1 MNLRSP
7 RGGGPRWPGYAVGAV
22 VLLLGCA
29 RASAPPGGP
38 PDELPPFLVTTSP
51 DTFAVLEAWE
61 GPVVFGFSE
70 RISER
75 PAAGSWTDAVTISP
89 ESGEVQVRHRSQSLE
104 IRPEGGFAPGRVYR
118 VSLKPVVRD
127 LFNNVM
133 LDPFELVFSTGPEFD
148 QAVLAGLVWDRITGE
163 GLRDHRVQAVAAS
176 DTSLVHVASSDSTGI
191 FTLRYL
197 PPGEFTVTA
206 FLDRNR
212 NRSLDST
219 EARGVERA
227 GLTATDTLVLSI
239 PVLAPDTTPAVL
251 AAADLADSVTIRMTF
266 DDALNPEA
274 PTDDVEWTLL
284 READSIPIF
293 LGRGIY
299 HPAALDS
306 LLEAD
311 REAAGQTAPA
321 EAARPPAGRTGGSQ
335 PRTTTPDGRPLPGR
349 TLFLPLSTPLPP
361 GQAYLLEVEQVTNL
375 NGVAGG
381 GGSARIVVPAV
392 DTTAQPDTAAAADS
406 AGGVPPDT
414 GAVLRLGGASGPAG
428 GLRPRVIRIAPAGEA
443 R

>member
-1 MNLRSP
+1 MSCRSR
-7 RGGGPRWPGYAVGAV
+7 RGEASRSLGVALAAGM
-22 VLLLGCA
+22 LLMGCA

-38 PDELPPFLVTTSP
+38 PDELPPFLVVTSP
-51 DTFAVLEAWE
+51 DTFAILEEWD

-89 ESGEVQVRHRSQSLE
+89 ESGPVAVRHRSESLE
-104 IRPEGGFAPGRVYR
+104 IRPEGGFLPGRVYR

-127 LFNNVM
+127 LFSNVM

-148 QAVLAGLVWDRITGE
+148 EAVLAGLVWDRITGE
-163 GLRDHRVQAVAAS
+163 GLRDHRVQAVAAG
-176 DTSLVHVASSDSTGI
+176 DTALVHVASTDSTGI

-197 PPGEFTVTA
+197 PPGDFTVTA

-227 GLTATDTLVLSI
+227 GLTPTDTVLLSI

-251 AAADLADSVTIRMTF
+251 ASADLMDSLAIRLTF
-266 DDALNPEA
+266 DDPLNPEA

-284 READSIPIF
+284 READSIPLF
-293 LGRGIY
+293 VGRGIY
-299 HPAALDS
+299 HPAGLDS
-306 LLEAD
+306 LREAD
-311 REAAGQTAPA
+311 REAAGQTAPEETA
-321 EAARPPAGRTGGSQ
+321 PLAGRGPAGQG

-361 GQAYLLEVEQVTNL
+361 GQAYLVDVENVTNL
-375 NGVAGG
+375 SGVTGG
-381 GGSARIVVPAV
+381 GGSARIVLPAV
-392 DTTAQPDTAAAADS
+392 DTTTPPDTASTGDS
-406 AGGVPPDT
+406 IGGVPPDT
-414 GAVLRLGGASGPAG
+414 GTALRLGAAPGGSGWLRPRVLRLGTREES
-428 GLRPRVIRIAPAGEA
+428 R
-443 R
+443 